1 MYLSRTFMIFPLEI
15 FHFYRLQNNQALIFS
30 LICYSKD
37 DIYMFYKWF
46 DFTNTV
52 FFTLK
57 IRKLLSQL
65 NNNNDAIIHH
75 SVLKL

>member
-1 MYLSRTFMIFPLEI
+1 
-15 FHFYRLQNNQALIFS
+15 
-30 LICYSKD
+30 
-37 DIYMFYKWF
+37 MFYKWF

-57 IRKLLSQL
+57 IRKLISQL